1 VIIGPEEWERQSA
14 AVRDMRLRE
23 QDEVSL
29 SHLREE
35 LMRRAV

>member
-1 VIIGPEEWERQSA
+1 VGPAEWEREAA
-14 AVRDMRLRE
+14 AVRDMRRRE

-35 LMRRAV
+35 LKSRAG